1 GSRELA
7 AAHQRPRGEIK
18 WLRTEE
24 HCPNRRLS
32 KTQTDPPM
40 NGWLLRPSSV
50 HLCTNSEEET
60 EMKVL
65 FGVWGV
71 LGFLVAILTMIP
83 LWMETNMTVIKAAG
97 MGAYIS
103 SGMLFWIG
111 GMVVLGF
118 ASLMQQQKP
127 EPKSA

>member
-1 GSRELA
+1 AEGGGLALPKWARAPPRSESNKKMFGDEKHAPPGGRSNKQRE
-7 AAHQRPRGEIK
+7 
-18 WLRTEE
+18 
-24 HCPNRRLS
+24 
-32 KTQTDPPM
+32 PPM

-97 MGAYIS
+97 MGAY
-103 SGMLFWIG
+103 
-111 GMVVLGF
+111 
-118 ASLMQQQKP
+118 
-127 EPKSA
+127 

>member
-1 GSRELA
+1 
-7 AAHQRPRGEIK
+7 
-18 WLRTEE
+18 
-24 HCPNRRLS
+24 
-32 KTQTDPPM
+32 
-40 NGWLLRPSSV
+40 
-50 HLCTNSEEET
+50 
-60 EMKVL
+60 MKVL

-103 SGMLFWIG
+103 CGMLFWIG
-111 GMVVLGF
+111 GMVLFGF

-127 EPKSA
+127 QPKSA